1 MNGSEDETIRFL
13 GVAFSDRDTERA
25 LEWTMA
31 AAAGDRFA
39 YVVTPNV
46 DHLVMYHSSAEE
58 SWHRAYRE
66 AVNASDLCLN
76 DSRVLQRLSRLSGE
90 GLPIAPGSDLA
101 RSLIA
106 ARRDHSGSVALVGGA
121 AREAAWLATAMPR
134 HRIRHYAPPMG
145 VRDEP
150 DLQREIA
157 RFVEQSAADIVFIAI
172 GAPQSEIVAHA
183 ISRRGS
189 ARGVALC
196 IGASIEFLSG
206 AKRRAPAWMQRAG
219 MEWLFRLGREPA
231 RLWRRYL
238 VEGPRIFVIWGRALA
253 RRRTAR

>member
-1 MNGSEDETIRFL
+1 MNATQDKPIAFL

-31 AAAGDRFA
+31 AAASDRFA

-46 DHLVMYHSSAEE
+46 DHLVMFHSSAEDG
-58 SWHRAYRE
+58 WQRAYRD
-66 AVNASDLCLN
+66 AIKASDLCLN
-76 DSRVLQRLSRLSGE
+76 DSRILQRLSRISGE
-90 GLPIAPGSDLA
+90 RLPIAPGSDLT
-101 RSLIA
+101 RHLIS
-106 ARRDHSGSVALVGGA
+106 ARREQPGSVALVGGA
-121 AREAAWLATAMPR
+121 AREAAWLAAALPH
-134 HRIRHYAPPMG
+134 HRILHCSPPMG
-145 VRDEP
+145 VRDKPE
-150 DLQREIA
+150 LQREIA
-157 RFVEQSAADIVFIAI
+157 RFVEQSSADVVFIAI

-206 AKRRAPAWMQRAG
+206 AKRRAPTWMQRAG
-219 MEWLFRLGREPA
+219 LEWLFRLASEPA

-238 VEGPRIFVIWGRALA
+238 VEGPRIFLIWRRARV
-253 RRRTAR
+253 RRGACR